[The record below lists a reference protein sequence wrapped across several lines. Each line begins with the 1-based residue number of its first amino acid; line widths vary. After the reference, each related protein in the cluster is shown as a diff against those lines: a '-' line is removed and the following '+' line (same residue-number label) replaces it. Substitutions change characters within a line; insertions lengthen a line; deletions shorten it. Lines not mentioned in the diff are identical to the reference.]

1 MKEYRRAIKE
11 HFESCTPLRS
21 ILPLDAVF
29 YGVGLLFLLL
39 TGFSLLRVP
48 TDLFSALGFWLFW
61 FGIVLAFIRKG
72 DVSLTIGLGIYTLL
86 NFIQFIMICATSV
99 YGFLGFTSLLNT
111 AVGTL
116 LLVLTIRDADF
127 YKDYLER
134 QKTAAQYQPQYSA
147 EYGQKPLQDSDDLG
161 SQFPAWCPECGS
173 AVDQNTKFC
182 PHCGHK
188 MPDANRC
195 PKCGSPIPAG
205 STTCIVCGA
214 STKEPIADTKNNVPV
229 YVSASEEEISD
240 SESAPVN
247 QAQTAP
253 TSSETEV
260 SQPNPAPKKQFC
272 TKCGAELTGTTK
284 FCTKCGAKL

>member
-11 HFESCTPLRS
+11 HFESRTPLHS
-21 ILPLDAVF
+21 LLSLDAVF
-29 YGVGLLFLLL
+29 YGVGLLFLFL

-61 FGIVLAFIRKG
+61 FGIILAFIRKG

-86 NFIQFIMICATSV
+86 NFIQFIMICATSS
-99 YGFLGFTSLLNT
+99 YGFLGFTTLFNT
-111 AVGTL
+111 GVGTL
-116 LLVLTIRDADF
+116 LLVLTVRDADF
-127 YKDYLER
+127 FKEY
-134 QKTAAQYQPQYSA
+134 QKREKAAAQYQQQYSA
-147 EYGQKPLQDSDDLG
+147 EYKQKSSQDSDDLG

-188 MPDANRC
+188 MPEANRC

-214 STKEPIADTKNNVPV
+214 STEEPIVDTKNNVSG
-229 YVSASEEEISD
+229 YALASEEQISD

-247 QAQTAP
+247 QPQTIPVSPETETDQPSQTA
-253 TSSETEV
+253 ER
-260 SQPNPAPKKQFC
+260 KFC
-272 TKCGAELTGTTK
+272 THCGAELTGTTK

>member
-1 MKEYRRAIKE
+1 MKEYRRSIKE

-29 YGVGLLFLLL
+29 YGVGLLFLFL

-72 DVSLTIGLGIYTLL
+72 DISLTIGLGIYTLL

-134 QKTAAQYQPQYSA
+134 QKTAAQYQLQYSA
-147 EYGQKPLQDSDDLG
+147 EYGQKPSQDSDDLG

-182 PHCGHK
+182 PHCGQK
-188 MPDANRC
+188 MPEANRC

-214 STKEPIADTKNNVPV
+214 STEEPIADTKNNVPA
-229 YVSASEEEISD
+229 YVSTSEEEISD
-240 SESAPVN
+240 AESASADRVPVASVSAEPPVD
-247 QAQTAP
+247 QPSP
-253 TSSETEV
+253 T
-260 SQPNPAPKKQFC
+260 PKKQFC
-272 TKCGAELTGTTK
+272 THCGAELTGNTK
-284 FCTKCGAKL
+284 FCTKCGAKM